1 MLRMMYMHTAM
12 YVCMTE
18 SEDGQVSEAR
28 DSPVLFRTPVWRTA
42 GSDLHGV
49 NQQCNQVESSLTQ
62 LMLPRLV
69 VVVGGSWSDVTSV
82 LPRGPRLPEGEAG
95 MLLFNLRFLLLPL
108 PQPLQLPCLRY

>member
-18 SEDGQVSEAR
+18 PEDGQVPEAR

-82 LPRGPRLPEGEAG
+82 LPRGRDCQKERLA
-95 MLLFNLRFLLLPL
+95 
-108 PQPLQLPCLRY
+108 CCCST